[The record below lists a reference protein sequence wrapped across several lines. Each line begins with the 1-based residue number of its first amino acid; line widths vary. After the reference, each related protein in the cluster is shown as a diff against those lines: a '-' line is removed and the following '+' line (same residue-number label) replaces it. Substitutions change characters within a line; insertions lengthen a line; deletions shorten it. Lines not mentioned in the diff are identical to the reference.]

1 MALARNGADGAGGVG
16 TAGEV
21 LEQMRA
27 ANAEAVASDGGGSV
41 AAADAGASGGA
52 MFGWDVE
59 AAAPME
65 VLSLR
70 APRRRT
76 LPRGDGSS
84 SSSGGDEAD
93 DSSGSDESSG
103 SEEGGDDGRV
113 RSLPVAQAHVLELA
127 SAKLEALQAA
137 GEMAVALMGVDGV
150 LVDGR

>member
-27 ANAEAVASDGGGSV
+27 ANAEAIASDGGGSV
-41 AAADAGASGGA
+41 AAASGGA

-84 SSSGGDEAD
+84 SSSGGDEDD
-93 DSSGSDESSG
+93 DSSDNDESSG

-137 GEMAVALMGVDGV
+137 GEMACALMGVDGV
-150 LVDGR
+150 LVDER